1 MKTVNTDK
9 YTCTHLCEQ
18 GIAAAAVQQQQ
29 HQQQQRGTGNVVVAM
44 WQLRRDRSFCML
56 SQLENIRMGFLLLF
70 QGLPRFK

>member
-18 GIAAAAVQQQQ
+18 GVAAAAVQQQQ
-29 HQQQQRGTGNVVVAM
+29 QQRGAGNVVVAM